1 MSRPILAA
9 GAALLFAGHLAA
21 QSISPPIA
29 EYREKA
35 RGSFVVTNG
44 TLFPLTV
51 VLTPKGFQVSEDG
64 ELTDV
69 PLDTTRIHLKL
80 SAMSFRLQPRQ
91 AYTVFYEARADS
103 TPAWFSVWAGIT
115 GARTDNGI
123 QLRIELPHVVY
134 LNQKARLPQGDV
146 TITAV
151 RYQPVQQQVV
161 VELRNTGASLGRAKQ
176 VTVSAEGVPNRQ
188 GAGFPLFPH
197 STRRTVIPWTDSLPP
212 ASVEVRFDGFQLE
225 STGIVTDDGRP
236 PEAPRAVVTTP

>member
-146 TITAV
+146 T
-151 RYQPVQQQVV
+151 
-161 VELRNTGASLGRAKQ
+161 SLPCGTSPCSNRSWSSCATPGRA
-176 VTVSAEGVPNRQ
+176 SGVRSRSPC
-188 GAGFPLFPH
+188 P
-197 STRRTVIPWTDSLPP
+197 
-212 ASVEVRFDGFQLE
+212 
-225 STGIVTDDGRP
+225 
-236 PEAPRAVVTTP
+236 PRAFRTGREPGSRSFPTAPAGP